1 MEVNRLLGW
10 AVSRLKHYYERKQ
23 FTKGS
28 KSKCSILDADI
39 AAARTEYLGKMR
51 ILHHEAVADQTY
63 MKLYYDNST
72 QIINN
77 GGLTLISAK
86 YFPFG
91 YELLRRIRQ
100 SFSENDLKRNG
111 NQSVVMAFNTLVKT
125 KSIRAVFDACD
136 DTVETLLDEKSKDIL
151 FQELVRKVFH
161 ARINETIKK
170 YKEVHFGRHS
180 KKGDEGTTFRG
191 FLRARTK
198 KNPKKK

>member
-1 MEVNRLLGW
+1 
-10 AVSRLKHYYERKQ
+10 
-23 FTKGS
+23 
-28 KSKCSILDADI
+28 
-39 AAARTEYLGKMR
+39 
-51 ILHHEAVADQTY
+51 

-91 YELLRRIRQ
+91 YELLRTIRQ

-180 KKGDEGTTFRG
+180 KKGDGGTTFRG